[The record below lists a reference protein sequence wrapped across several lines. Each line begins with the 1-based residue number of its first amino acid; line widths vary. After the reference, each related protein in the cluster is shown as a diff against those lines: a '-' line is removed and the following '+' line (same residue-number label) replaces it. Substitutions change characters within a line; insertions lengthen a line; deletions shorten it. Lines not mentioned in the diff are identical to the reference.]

1 MSSVPLV
8 KRFRVGRPSPAIVI
22 SLIALFF
29 AMSGTAVAATGGS
42 FILGKSNTAT
52 SVSALAN
59 TKGTALSL
67 SSSAT
72 AAPLTVSN
80 SVQVPHLNA
89 SEVGGVKAGGL
100 VHGAGS
106 VSFGRLAQ
114 TGFGSAVFI
123 AAPDSNVAATCDLND
138 PHTGAALVL
147 QGTQGQAT
155 WWSADGTGQAPIS
168 SAGDFL
174 SPLNGQTT
182 PFLVVVQA
190 DTGSNIETYTLTENY
205 NSSTDTCSFTGQV
218 VTTNG

>member
-1 MSSVPLV
+1 MSSVPLW
-8 KRFRVGRPSPAIVI
+8 KRVRPGRPSPAIVI

-52 SVSALAN
+52 SVSSLAN

-67 SSSAT
+67 SSAAT

-89 SEVGGVKAGGL
+89 SEVGGIKAGGL
-100 VHGAGS
+100 VHGGGS
-106 VSFGRLAQ
+106 VSFGRLTQ

-123 AAPDSNVAATCDLND
+123 QAPDSNVAATCDLND
-138 PHTGAALVL
+138 PDTGAALVL
-147 QGTQGQAT
+147 QGTQGQAI
-155 WWSADGTGQAPIS
+155 WWSAGGIGQGPIS
-168 SAGDFL
+168 SGGDFL
-174 SPLNGQTT
+174 SPINGQTT

-205 NSSTDTCSFTGQV
+205 NAGTDTCSFTGQV